1 MYCLKG
7 TFHLDFPTHVI
18 KVDSYIVWD
27 FSISWMKQL
36 HPSPPPIKELNMPSK
51 ITTYSLTYWGKSFD
65 VITNDICTCFF
76 VAVNSKNI
84 SVSENICFSLTK
96 WSSSLLIIHT
106 KTLPIVP
113 NLRTQP
119 SRREAAPR
127 NPPGGATEGLWS
139 SSWRAS

>member
-1 MYCLKG
+1 MDEATPPL
-7 TFHLDFPTHVI
+7 PATHKEVEYAI
-18 KVDSYIVWD
+18 KA
-27 FSISWMKQL
+27 
-36 HPSPPPIKELNMPSK
+36 N
-51 ITTYSLTYWGKSFD
+51 YSLTYWGKSFD

-127 NPPGGATEGLWS
+127 NPPGGATEGL
-139 SSWRAS
+139 